1 MHTVR
6 YWPIRQLSFPWPQM
20 GTATLLA
27 WMILCGMMPW
37 CFILV
42 LYLYISNIKPHV
54 EAIVSGR
61 GSYVR
66 YSDEDRAQI
75 GRYALK
81 HGTATTVHKFKQRYP
96 KICESSIRSIKQAY
110 EKAIKEVQEYYGE
123 DYDPDIH
130 LIFSL
135 PKKGG
140 RKPSVMKKS

>member
-1 MHTVR
+1 M
-6 YWPIRQLSFPWPQM
+6 
-20 GTATLLA
+20 
-27 WMILCGMMPW
+27 
-37 CFILV
+37 
-42 LYLYISNIKPHV
+42 
-54 EAIVSGR
+54 
-61 GSYVR
+61 
-66 YSDEDRAQI
+66 
-75 GRYALK
+75 
-81 HGTATTVHKFKQRYP
+81 HKFKQRYP